1 MSLRVGHIRYLN
13 CVPFFADLRRQGF
26 DGEIISGVPARLN
39 AMLASGEIDL
49 CPSSSF
55 EYGRAARDYLLL
67 PGQSISSLG
76 AVRSVLLFSRRPL
89 DKLGEEAIA
98 VTGESA
104 TSINLL
110 KVLLRHYY
118 GCERVDCFV
127 PEVPVEQVVAT
138 GGDALLI
145 GDRAL
150 KMARETGGGCFYD
163 LGELWWRKTGL
174 PFVFALWIV
183 RRQAV
188 REHANEVLHFGRQLA
203 AARNHALADLEALAR
218 RADCPDW
225 FDQTSLVDYWRRMS
239 FDLTD
244 RHLEGLQL
252 YFDLCL
258 RYGLL
263 PEKVRPE
270 FVDLPG

>member
-1 MSLRVGHIRYLN
+1 M
-13 CVPFFADLRRQGF
+13 
-26 DGEIISGVPARLN
+26 SGVPARLN
-39 AMLASGEIDL
+39 AMLASGDIDL

-76 AVRSVLLFSRRPL
+76 PVRSVLLFSRRPL
-89 DKLGEEAIA
+89 KEFDGVPIA

-127 PEVPVEQVVAT
+127 PDEAVEKVIAG

-150 KMARETGGGCFYD
+150 KMARETGGEGLYD
-163 LGELWWRKTGL
+163 LGEIWWRNTGL

-188 REHANEVLHFGRQLA
+188 REHADDVLSFSRQLA